1 MQARREFRGAG
12 PALRWDGTLPL
23 AGNKFDVGRIG
34 MDMGLGGAVLFGK
47 QKTRVHEHLLG
58 VYDGGS
64 YFYLSGTELTPSY
77 NTTHYR
83 IREKTVIVP
92 AANANLGLS
101 YELGRLKMSGGYRWE
116 RYFKAIDAG
125 IETRK
130 TYDRQFDG
138 PYVKI
143 SVGFGG

>member
-1 MQARREFRGAG
+1 M
-12 PALRWDGTLPL
+12 
-23 AGNKFDVGRIG
+23 
-34 MDMGLGGAVLFGK
+34 LFGK
-47 QKTRVHEHLLG
+47 QKTRVHEHVVG
-58 VYDGGS
+58 IYGGNNGYVVSSYD
-64 YFYLSGTELTPSY
+64 
-77 NTTHYR
+77 TTLDR
-83 IREKTVIVP
+83 VREKTVTVP

-125 IETRK
+125 VDSRK

-138 PYVKI
+138 PYVKV